1 MSNYKNSISFQRDE
15 LEAMILRNPQA
26 LYFFRY
32 YNPPEPRR
40 KKPKRKQKRKA
51 ISVGDFVE
59 SENDGMQGT
68 VLEVGT
74 ANVPS
79 LFQNILTLFLIYF
92 EITILSTASVVH
104 EIPKGKIKVLRSA
117 DKLLL
122 VELNNV
128 NKTIRGTAA
137 PKLWNS
143 LPFPVRF
150 AQSINVSK
158 SLLKTYLFPF
168 CVHV

>member
-1 MSNYKNSISFQRDE
+1 MTCTSKNWKSNNSFLIEKLSAMSNYKNSISFQRDE

-74 ANVPS
+74 ANVPN

-117 DKLLL
+117 DKLPD
-122 VELNNV
+122 V
-128 NKTIRGTAA
+128 
-137 PKLWNS
+137 
-143 LPFPVRF
+143 
-150 AQSINVSK
+150 
-158 SLLKTYLFPF
+158 
-168 CVHV
+168 